1 MSWDIFGKLLMG
13 QTWLP
18 WLASGEQHNFK
29 TLWRKGILELNIKA
43 AWDFNIPLPLRKW
56 KCYLWRS
63 VSQNTWPSEKGH
75 QCVVHNFWQ
84 RLCQGTAAQ
93 TVSLNRVPQSCSGL
107 HWPGVNLASKSS
119 TSLSPAARMVKRYK
133 ERPELIF
140 PSSRVLEVFSQWIN
154 VCVCGGVFML
164 LY

>member
-18 WLASGEQHNFK
+18 WQASGEQHSFK
-29 TLWRKGILELNIKA
+29 TLWRKRMLELNIKA

-56 KCYLWRS
+56 KHHLWRS

-75 QCVVHNFWQ
+75 LCVVHNFWQ

-93 TVSLNRVPQSCSGL
+93 TVNLNRVPQSCSWL
-107 HWPGVNLASKSS
+107 HWPGVNLSSKHRCLRHISTLTLGSKCQLRAFTHQSQSS
-119 TSLSPAARMVKRYK
+119 SK
-133 ERPELIF
+133 
-140 PSSRVLEVFSQWIN
+140 N
-154 VCVCGGVFML
+154 G
-164 LY
+164 